1 MLQCLHRDRRYVAME
16 LVDILELYINASE
29 EVKNQVDLLLEEQE
43 LPTGSPE

>member
-1 MLQCLHRDRRYVAME
+1 ME